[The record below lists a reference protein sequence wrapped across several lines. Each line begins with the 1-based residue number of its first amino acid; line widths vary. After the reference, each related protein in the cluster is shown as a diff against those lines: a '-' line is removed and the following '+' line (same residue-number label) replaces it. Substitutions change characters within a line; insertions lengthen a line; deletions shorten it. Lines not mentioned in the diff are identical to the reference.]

1 MLTINVEMLA
11 TKWEMLERLSEM
23 LDLRFTTSFSNFVEC
38 ALQFLRRAA
47 GQQKACC
54 KCCAVML
61 PKLFAVG
68 DDTRRA
74 VAQSGMSD

>member
-1 MLTINVEMLA
+1 MLRSNVEILA
-11 TKWEMLERLSEM
+11 TKWEMLERLSEI
-23 LDLRFTTSFSNFVEC
+23 DVRFTTFFSKSVEFV
-38 ALQFLRRAA
+38 LQFFRRAA

-61 PKLFAVG
+61 PKLVAVG

>member
-1 MLTINVEMLA
+1 MLTINVEILA

-23 LDLRFTTSFSNFVEC
+23 LDLRFTTSFRNFVEFV
-38 ALQFLRRAA
+38 LQFLRRAA

-54 KCCAVML
+54 KRCAVML
-61 PKLFAVG
+61 PKLVAVG

>member
-1 MLTINVEMLA
+1 MLRSNVEILA
-11 TKWEMLERLSEM
+11 TKCEMLERLSEM

>member
-1 MLTINVEMLA
+1 MLTSNVEILA

-23 LDLRFTTSFSNFVEC
+23 LDLRFTTSFRNFVEC
-38 ALQFLRRAA
+38 ALQFFRRAA

-61 PKLFAVG
+61 PKLVAVG